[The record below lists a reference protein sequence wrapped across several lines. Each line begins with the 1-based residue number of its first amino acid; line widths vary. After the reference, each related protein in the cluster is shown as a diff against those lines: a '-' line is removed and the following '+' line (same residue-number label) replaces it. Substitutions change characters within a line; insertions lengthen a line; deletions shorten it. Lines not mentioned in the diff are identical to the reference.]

1 MGSVQNFF
9 TSRDNN
15 TDPATYV
22 GQLDRLWYN
31 PDTNQIFV
39 SDGSTPGGR
48 PVDLGANANAIINTL
63 TVNTVTSTSGNVGIT
78 GNLVIT
84 GNISPATEVKIGGV
98 KAGPGANISNDGTLT
113 IDTSGLPLSFGDF
126 TANTNILTLVNED
139 QDMVLATK
147 GNAEVQ
153 LVGDIGF
160 YTPNGLP
167 PDLGNRYFSASR
179 DGQIKIIVPSTDP
192 LGGAVEIVGSTSGE
206 TVIPAVA
213 GVMLHVTGNNNE
225 FATIYNDG
233 INNFSNYIGRRYNGT
248 AASPTQVKAGNVIC
262 RFSGTG
268 YGTTVFPA
276 GAAASVS
283 IVALEDFTDT
293 QQGAQIQF
301 LTAPVGSLTRQLVAN
316 IDVANGVSATKFT
329 GNLIGNVTGTAT
341 TATNLAAATGILA
354 GAISVDPVSVSGD
367 TSSTQTFT
375 LTGLTTNHKVVI
387 TAGTA
392 FNSGLIIQAAWA
404 SADNTISIEFRNT
417 TNQAINAGIKTIQYF
432 AWI

>member
-1 MGSVQNFF
+1 
-9 TSRDNN
+9 
-15 TDPATYV
+15 
-22 GQLDRLWYN
+22 
-31 PDTNQIFV
+31 
-39 SDGSTPGGR
+39 
-48 PVDLGANANAIINTL
+48 
-63 TVNTVTSTSGNVGIT
+63 
-78 GNLVIT
+78 
-84 GNISPATEVKIGGV
+84 
-98 KAGPGANISNDGTLT
+98 
-113 IDTSGLPLSFGDF
+113 
-126 TANTNILTLVNED
+126 
-139 QDMVLATK
+139 
-147 GNAEVQ
+147 
-153 LVGDIGF
+153 
-160 YTPNGLP
+160 
-167 PDLGNRYFSASR
+167 
-179 DGQIKIIVPSTDP
+179 
-192 LGGAVEIVGSTSGE
+192 
-206 TVIPAVA
+206 
-213 GVMLHVTGNNNE
+213 MLHVTGNNNE
-225 FATIYNDG
+225 FATVYTDG
-233 INNFSNYIGRRYNGT
+233 VNNFSNYIGRRYNGI
-248 AASPTQVKAGNVIC
+248 AAAPSQVKAGNVIC

-293 QQGAQIQF
+293 QQGAQLQF

-354 GAISVDPVSVSGD
+354 GSISVDPVSVSGD

>member
-1 MGSVQNFF
+1 MDLWA
-9 TSRDNN
+9 SRAKKV
-15 TDPATYV
+15 DPATYV
-22 GQLDRLWYN
+22 GQQNRLWYN
-31 PDTNQIFV
+31 PVTNSIFV
-39 SDGSTPGGR
+39 SDGVTPGGA
-48 PVDLGANANAIINTL
+48 PVALATGANIVANIV
-63 TVNTVTSTSGNVGIT
+63 TVNSVTSTSGNVEIT

-84 GNISPATEVKIGGV
+84 GDISPATETKIGGI
-98 KAGPGANISNDGTLT
+98 KAGPGANVSNDGTLT
-113 IDTSGLPLSFGDF
+113 IDTAGLPLSFGDF
-126 TANTNILTLVNED
+126 TANLNVLTLVNED
-139 QDMVLATK
+139 QDMVLATM

-167 PDLGNRYFSASR
+167 PDLSNRYFSASR

-233 INNFSNYIGRRYNGT
+233 VNNFSNYIGRRYNGT

-293 QQGAQIQF
+293 QQGAQLQF